1 MDFGIRELL
10 ILIGAIF
17 FIAIVADAVRRFLE
31 NRKKQIKL
39 LVKPGANQNIEE
51 DNIDWYAGEL
61 PAGGAR
67 SRSKEEKE
75 RDRERESQG
84 RNSSSEP
91 ANERHHHK
99 NQNIKAGSRFTEPF
113 DILMASEKNKQT
125 AVKTNLYEEERPEPV
140 INIQNF
146 SEDEDLQ
153 ISIQDDDDQEEN
165 QSVDYRNQKP
175 AYVENPSLQQKRV
188 AEPVAERVA
197 SQSVSKNKAKNQ
209 WDLFNKDHAE
219 SDLLVTETNKHLP
232 EEVISINVMAKGGS
246 EINGADLLSALLAF
260 GLRFG
265 DMNIFHR
272 HELSSGQGAVIFSM
286 ASALNPGT
294 FDLESMPQMQFK
306 GVTFFMR
313 LSQIKK
319 RVFVLELMLDIA
331 KRLANQLNAE
341 LKDDTHSVLSS
352 QTVSHY
358 KTRIQ
363 EYERR
368 YLGQVLRNDN

>member
-17 FIAIVADAVRRFLE
+17 FVAILADAVRRFLD
-31 NRKKQIKL
+31 NRKKQLKL
-39 LVKPGANQNIEE
+39 LVKPGANDGVEE

-61 PAGGAR
+61 PAGGVRLRTREEKR
-67 SRSKEEKE
+67 SREEKE
-75 RDRERESQG
+75 NNFLSD
-84 RNSSSEP
+84 SEQIY
-91 ANERHHHK
+91 NK
-99 NQNIKAGSRFTEPF
+99 NQSSKANSKFTEPF
-113 DILMASEKNKQT
+113 DILMADNKRKSEEIKAEPSINLQT
-125 AVKTNLYEEERPEPV
+125 FSDEVDDETEEEQRQPQV
-140 INIQNF
+140 K
-146 SEDEDLQ
+146 SEQ
-153 ISIQDDDDQEEN
+153 A
-165 QSVDYRNQKP
+165 VVY
-175 AYVENPSLQQKRV
+175 AQQKQDAVTQRPSAKQEISSGTV
-188 AEPVAERVA
+188 SQNPA
-197 SQSVSKNKAKNQ
+197 SRNASSQNVRKSKEKNQ
-209 WDLFNKDHAE
+209 WDLFNKEHSE
-219 SDLLVTETNKHLP
+219 SDSAIIETNKHLP
-232 EEVISINVMAKGGS
+232 EEVISINVMAKGSSQIDGG
-246 EINGADLLSALLAF
+246 ELLSALLAY

-265 DMNIFHR
+265 EMNIFHR
-272 HELSSGQGAVIFSM
+272 HELSSGQGPVIFSM

-294 FDLESMPQMQFK
+294 FDLETMPQSSFK

-319 RVFVLELMLDIA
+319 RIFVLELMLDIA